1 VRVRGGLQMLSWI
14 NESKAMDVRFN
25 FCCLLVGWVAMGGL
39 TGKAEEDN
47 GELRVHVVLTGKYTR

>member
-1 VRVRGGLQMLSWI
+1 MLSWI